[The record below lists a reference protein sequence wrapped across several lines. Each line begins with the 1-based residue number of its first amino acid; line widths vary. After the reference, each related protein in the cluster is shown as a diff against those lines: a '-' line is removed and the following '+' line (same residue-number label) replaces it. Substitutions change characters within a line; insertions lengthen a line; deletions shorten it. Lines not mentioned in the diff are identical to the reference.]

1 MGVGIVHL
9 VELLH
14 RCPHEPH
21 RRLCVELELFASVEL
36 GFVAQFGIAV
46 VVGLL
51 VLVVVV
57 GLLVLVVAFE
67 LRLELIAYFVG
78 LCSLME
84 LFVALYSLFE
94 VFVALYSW
102 LALFVELLA
111 LLFVNFPVGM

>member
-51 VLVVVV
+51 VLVV
-57 GLLVLVVAFE
+57 AFE
-67 LRLELIAYFVG
+67 LPLELIAYFVELG
-78 LCSLME
+78 SLME
-84 LFVALYSLFE
+84 LFVALYSLFV